1 MIGFG
6 RPCTRDKDLPLGD
19 WIKLEQLHCAKNCE
33 SATKEIWGFYAP
45 FVCTKQSYVGKS
57 GLIGSQ
63 KRWLLFL
70 SAWRFA
76 RPPTTPAADDA
87 VKLGTLLH
95 AAVQTLPLAFLKQD
109 IYKPPFLIS
118 ASSDRLTMAAPSEQR
133 IAVPIDDP
141 NADTEWQAAP
151 RSWLMRNTLTPP

>member
-6 RPCTRDKDLPLGD
+6 RSCTRDKDLPLGD

-76 RPPTTPAADDA
+76 RPPTTPAADDV
-87 VKLGTLLH
+87 VKLLGCMVLSRL
-95 AAVQTLPLAFLKQD
+95 FLW
-109 IYKPPFLIS
+109 PF
-118 ASSDRLTMAAPSEQR
+118 
-133 IAVPIDDP
+133 
-141 NADTEWQAAP
+141 
-151 RSWLMRNTLTPP
+151 